1 MRAAVNTEEEV
12 KRRLLEGDRRDELVG
27 LMRSRAREGV
37 LDVGAFRRESPR
49 EYGRLSACFGSV
61 GAALKAAGLVKKDAR
76 ASLTQRLAHDFL
88 DQLRQ
93 EHTLKE
99 IGDRYGVSRMA
110 VCKLQEELREAVG
123 KEEEEGKSVG

>member
-93 EHTLKE
+93 EHTLKHGYAAR
-99 IGDRYGVSRMA
+99 ILFTGHQGTSIHHSY
-110 VCKLQEELREAVG
+110 
-123 KEEEEGKSVG
+123 